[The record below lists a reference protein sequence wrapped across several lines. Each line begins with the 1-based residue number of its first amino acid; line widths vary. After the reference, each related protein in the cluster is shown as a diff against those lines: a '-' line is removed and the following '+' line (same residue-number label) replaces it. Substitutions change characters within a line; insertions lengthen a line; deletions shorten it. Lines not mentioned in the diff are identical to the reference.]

1 MRFPSRRALTIA
13 VLLAT
18 LVTAGIGLARVA
30 HEYRQTL
37 LSSGVVPAPVRQVD
51 NTDVSPY
58 GANFFLAREVEL
70 WKREKTVAMAAAAG
84 IHWAKQQ
91 FAWEEIEPRKGDFR
105 VTATGESSWAKYDQ
119 IVDLF
124 RAYGM
129 EVIARL
135 DRPPDWSRQDNT
147 LKERPPDNF
156 TDYGDFVYEFVTHF
170 KGRVHYIQIWNE
182 PNIYPE
188 WGERPVDPAAYVELL
203 EMAYLRAKQAD
214 PNIVVLSAPLAVTL
228 GEPHPEPGKWRS
240 MNDLQFLDE
249 MYKAGAKDYFDV
261 LSANAF
267 GMSLPPDDPPDI
279 NTLNF
284 SRVRLQRE
292 IMERYGDN
300 ETAVWFNEY
309 GWNAAPESFPK
320 GALIWGRV
328 DEETQAQH
336 TVNGIRMAREQWPW
350 AGVFCIWYFRQVGQ
364 YPADE
369 ATYYFRMVDPDF
381 TPRRVYYA
389 VKDAATAIA
398 PAAPGFHEETSP
410 AVKPDSAWERILAPQ
425 VSGSSYLEATQPG
438 ASLTFTFKG
447 QVLDLRVH
455 KASLA
460 GRLLATIDGRN
471 VPGLPTDEQGR
482 TYVELYS
489 SNDVW
494 VDIPAVEG
502 AGSGTHTLQLTV
514 SEDRHPASSG
524 TRCGIDT
531 FIVRNTPTPTFP
543 YLPVAGLALL
553 ILLAGI
559 GLARMVRRRR

>member
-1 MRFPSRRALTIA
+1 
-13 VLLAT
+13 
-18 LVTAGIGLARVA
+18 VTAGIGLARIA

-37 LSSGVVPAPVRQVD
+37 LSSGVTPAPARQVD

-70 WKREKTVAMAAAAG
+70 WKREKTVAMAATAG

-129 EVIARL
+129 EIIARL
-135 DRPPDWSRQDNT
+135 DRPPDWSRQDNI

-170 KGRVHYIQIWNE
+170 KGRVRYIQIWNE

-203 EMAYLRAKQAD
+203 EIAYLRAKQAD

-240 MNDLQFLDE
+240 MNDIQFLEE

-284 SRVRLQRE
+284 SRVTLQRE
-292 IMERYGDN
+292 IMERYGDDK
-300 ETAVWFNEY
+300 TAVWFNEY

-328 DEETQAQH
+328 DEETQAQY
-336 TVNGIRMAREQWPW
+336 TVNGIQMAREQWPW

-381 TPRRVYYA
+381 TPRRLYYA
-389 VKDAATAIA
+389 VKEAAAIS
-398 PAAPGFHEETSP
+398 PAAPGFHEETNP
-410 AVKPDSAWERILAPQ
+410 AVQPDSGWERILAPQ
-425 VSGSSYLEATQPG
+425 VSGGSYLEATQPG
-438 ASLTFTFKG
+438 ASLTFMFKG
-447 QVLDLRVH
+447 QVVGLQVH

-460 GRLLATIDGRN
+460 GRLIATLDGRN

-482 TYVELYS
+482 TYVDLYS

-494 VDIPAVEG
+494 VDIPVVQG

-514 SEDRHPASSG
+514 SEGRNPASSG

-531 FIVRNTPTPTFP
+531 FIVRSTPTPKFA
-543 YLPVAGLALL
+543 YLPVAVLALVA
-553 ILLAGI
+553 LLAGV
-559 GLARMVRRRR
+559 GLARAVRRKR